1 MTATARREDIT
12 MNEQLSH
19 EGRLLLNL
27 RKAREHLV
35 EWANKR
41 AWHMVRTVLDCIK
54 QLQTRLNAYGWKFIF
69 AEEI

>member
-1 MTATARREDIT
+1 MRGRRRSQYEVGEQRLPNAGTSVPQVHRVPTAT
-12 MNEQLSH
+12 
-19 EGRLLLNL
+19 
-27 RKAREHLV
+27 
-35 EWANKR
+35 